1 MFNSDLKISSKAA
14 KSNKLFVESLINNF
28 EEANA
33 PEAIELALMSDIVEA
48 YEKKHFP
55 IGKPT
60 VSELIELS
68 LQEKNMS
75 QKQLASEIGV
85 SPSRINDYVAG
96 RSEPT
101 LKIARLLCRVLDI
114 TPAAMLQY

>member
-1 MFNSDLKISSKAA
+1 MGHIPTEQYGFAIHKI
-14 KSNKLFVESLINNF
+14 
-28 EEANA
+28 EELLLLVTDETPAHA

>member
-1 MFNSDLKISSKAA
+1 MGNITKEQYEFALNKIEE
-14 KSNKLFVESLINNF
+14 LLSLVTD
-28 EEANA
+28 ETPANA
-33 PEAIELALMSDIVEA
+33 PEAIELALMSDIVES
-48 YEKKHFP
+48 YEKKHYP

-60 VSELIELS
+60 VSELIESS
-68 LQEKNMS
+68 LEEKNMS
-75 QKQLASEIGV
+75 QKQLAIEIGV

-101 LKIARLLCRVLDI
+101 LKIARLLCRVLNI

>member
-1 MFNSDLKISSKAA
+1 MTD
-14 KSNKLFVESLINNF
+14 ETP
-28 EEANA
+28 ANA

-85 SPSRINDYVAG
+85 SLSRINDYVAG

>member
-1 MFNSDLKISSKAA
+1 MTD
-14 KSNKLFVESLINNF
+14 ETQ
-28 EEANA
+28 ANA

>member
-1 MFNSDLKISSKAA
+1 MTD
-14 KSNKLFVESLINNF
+14 ETP
-28 EEANA
+28 ANA

-75 QKQLASEIGV
+75 QKQLASEIRV

>member
-1 MFNSDLKISSKAA
+1 MTD
-14 KSNKLFVESLINNF
+14 ETP
-28 EEANA
+28 ANA

-48 YEKKHFP
+48 YEKTHFP

-75 QKQLASEIGV
+75 QKQLASEIRV

>member
-1 MFNSDLKISSKAA
+1 MTD
-14 KSNKLFVESLINNF
+14 ETP
-28 EEANA
+28 ANA